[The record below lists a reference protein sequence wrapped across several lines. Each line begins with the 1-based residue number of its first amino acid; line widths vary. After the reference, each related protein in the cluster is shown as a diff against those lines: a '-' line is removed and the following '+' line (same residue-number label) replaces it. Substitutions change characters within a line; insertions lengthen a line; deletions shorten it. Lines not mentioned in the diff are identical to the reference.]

1 MAVVTIGKARTQVLL
16 IEGLSNA
23 ELRGCSTSSG
33 VVVRESQ
40 VRLPNGPEG
49 GPQAPTA
56 SAPHWSFLPPYH
68 PEVRA
73 KRPLMAVVTRAAGT
87 SIATMAGGLSAT
99 AESTAAALEA
109 LGRKATEK
117 FLTSPE
123 ALDHLLEPRPWP
135 RRPACTATSASSGV

>member
-23 ELRGCSTSSG
+23 DLRGGSASSG
-33 VVVRESQ
+33 VVVRESH
-40 VRLPNGPEG
+40 VRLPDGQPHET
-49 GPQAPTA
+49 QAPTA

-87 SIATMAGGLSAT
+87 SIATMAGGLSAK

-109 LGRKATEK
+109 LGRMATQK
-117 FLTSPE
+117 FLISPE

-135 RRPACTATSASSGV
+135 RRPARTATSASSGM